1 MQQHLMQ
8 MQQPIM
14 AAYASPN
21 QVTTDIIQQYLDE
34 NKQLIL
40 AILDNQSSGKAEECA
55 QNQARLQRNLMYLAA
70 IADSQPQVPTAAQH
84 LPNSLMQQGSR
95 YMQHPQAQQ
104 MTPQSLLAA
113 RSSMLYA
120 QSPMSVLQQQQQQAA
135 LHGHFGMAAGGS
147 SGGFNML
154 HGESGG
160 GGNGALAPGV
170 FPNFGRSGGSGGG
183 GGVGKQE
190 AGNAMP
196 IEGHGGDAAEP
207 MYLKGSE
214 EEAN

>member
-14 AAYASPN
+14 AAYASQN

-84 LPNSLMQQGSR
+84 LPNSVMQQGSR

-113 RSSMLYA
+113 RSAMLYA

-170 FPNFGRSGGSGGG
+170 FPTLAAAAAAAVA
-183 GGVGKQE
+183 GVWESKKL
-190 AGNAMP
+190 AMQCRP
-196 IEGHGGDAAEP
+196 KGTAEMLQSP
-207 MYLKGSE
+207 CI
-214 EEAN
+214 

>member
-84 LPNSLMQQGSR
+84 LPNSVMQQGSR

-160 GGNGALAPGV
+160 GGNGALAPGSSPTLAAAAAAAV
-170 FPNFGRSGGSGGG
+170 AGC
-183 GGVGKQE
+183 GKQE